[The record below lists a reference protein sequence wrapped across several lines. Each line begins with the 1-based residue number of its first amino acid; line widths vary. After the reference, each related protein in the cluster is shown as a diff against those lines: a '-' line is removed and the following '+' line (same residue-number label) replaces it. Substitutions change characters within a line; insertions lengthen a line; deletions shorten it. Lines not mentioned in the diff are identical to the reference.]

1 MHAFARA
8 TSLSALS
15 ISCGVCGCGS
25 LLAHICIPKQGIS
38 MSEERKHKVGIMGGT
53 FDPIHIGHLI
63 LGEAARQQFRLDKVL
78 FMPAGNPPH
87 KRNRAGRATDE
98 QRVEMVRL
106 AIASNPGFELSLF
119 EMNEDGYS
127 YTYRTL
133 EMLREENPDTEFYF
147 IMGADSLFD
156 FDQWRDPQRI
166 VNAAHI
172 VVATR
177 NQTDP
182 DVFDTLLNQRRDQFH
197 GDFLKLDTPNLDIS
211 SKHIRERIR
220 NRESARYY
228 LPDPVLEY
236 IREKGIYLDP
246 GETRETASCSG

>member
-1 MHAFARA
+1 
-8 TSLSALS
+8 
-15 ISCGVCGCGS
+15 
-25 LLAHICIPKQGIS
+25 
-38 MSEERKHKVGIMGGT
+38 MSEERKRKIGIMGGT

-63 LGEAARQQFRLDKVL
+63 LGEAARQQFSLDKVF

-87 KRNRAGRATDE
+87 KRNRAGRAGDE
-98 QRVEMVRL
+98 QRVDMVRL

-133 EMLREENPDTEFYF
+133 EMLRNKNPDMDFYF

-156 FDQWRDPQRI
+156 FDQWREPQRI

-182 DVFDTLLNQRRDQFH
+182 DVFNRLLDQRREEFH

-211 SKHIRERIR
+211 SKHIRELIR
-220 NRESARYY
+220 NGISARYY
-228 LPDPVLEY
+228 LPDPVLDY
-236 IREKGIYLDP
+236 IRENRIYLSSADNA
-246 GETRETASCSG
+246 EKVACSGKG